1 MKIKLFAYGLALAV
15 STITLFPHQ
24 MHILAT
30 EHVDPEVME
39 AEDVNTL
46 GDVEDYSYELEH
58 SDETEVIEGNENFEV
73 EIPGQDT
80 DLDDSIDPQSI
91 IGVDNR
97 VKESSPKIE
106 KFELAKYLSVGESG
120 SFKSEKS
127 EWRGVPIE
135 YDLNVSSS
143 DSSILEVSEK
153 NEYKALKEGKVTLSW
168 TAAYSKDTLKQLEK
182 KWPGEEFPLPAEV
195 YCETVYVTEQKPVYR
210 LYNPNSGEHLFT
222 AKKIEYSWLSEN
234 GWNAENSRWLS
245 DSEAKETEN
254 VHRVYN
260 PNAGD
265 HHYTS
270 DQREIDFLQSAGW
283 RDEGTVFQACQ
294 NSEHA
299 VPVYR
304 LYNPNAVTGAHHFTS
319 SEEEADSLKTAGW
332 AFEGVGF
339 YVTPLRTDS
348 ADLF

>member
-1 MKIKLFAYGLALAV
+1 MRKFEKI
-15 STITLFPHQ
+15 
-24 MHILAT
+24 
-30 EHVDPEVME
+30 
-39 AEDVNTL
+39 
-46 GDVEDYSYELEH
+46 
-58 SDETEVIEGNENFEV
+58 
-73 EIPGQDT
+73 
-80 DLDDSIDPQSI
+80 SI
-91 IGVDNR
+91 IAAAVLVSAMNAVVYAQVDTIAP
-97 VKESSPKIE
+97 EPKIE

-135 YDLNVSSS
+135 YELNVSSS

-222 AKKIEYSWLSEN
+222 AKKNEYSWLSEN